1 MNFVF
6 KRRNF
11 VSQTRNLCIKTRN
24 FSFKMMNFAGFVEIA
39 EAYEVLSDA
48 DTRGKFD
55 RGEEIK
61 PEGQQQQNHNPFA
74 QHMHF
79 RM

>member
-1 MNFVF
+1 
-6 KRRNF
+6 
-11 VSQTRNLCIKTRN
+11 
-24 FSFKMMNFAGFVEIA
+24 MMNFAGFVEIA